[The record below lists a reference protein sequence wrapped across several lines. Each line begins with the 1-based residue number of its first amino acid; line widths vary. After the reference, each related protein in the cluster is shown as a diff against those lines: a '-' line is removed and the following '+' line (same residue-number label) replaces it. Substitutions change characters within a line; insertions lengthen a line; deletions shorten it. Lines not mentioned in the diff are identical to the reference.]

1 MSTTVVVIGA
11 GPYGLSTAAHLR
23 GRGLN
28 VRIFGSPMASWA
40 EQMPAGM
47 LLKSPPSAS
56 VLSAS
61 KPGFTLAD
69 YCAQEGEGVL
79 TVHDRVPA
87 ELFVRYGRWFG
98 RQLVSEVENV
108 RVLGVERQG
117 DAFHLKLASGEELRA
132 GAVVVASGMDG
143 FAYVPRQLAAVVP
156 DGPSERGPVSHSS
169 HHADLGRFAGRNVVV
184 VGAGQSAQ
192 ESAVLLHEAGAEVR
206 ILARA
211 PRLVFGAG
219 PTGGPQWQPDTP
231 LGRSWALYAVVHRAD
246 AFRLLSSAA
255 RLRLVRRALG
265 PFGPFGPFGSW
276 WLKPRLEG
284 VVPVLGGRDI
294 TAAVARGDQIV
305 LTTRDMQGRTHVV
318 ETEHVLAAT
327 GYRARL
333 EALDFL
339 APAILARLTRTGPF
353 PRLDAG
359 FGSSVPGLY
368 FTGFAAAATFGPLL
382 RFTCGTRFAAPRL
395 AAAVAAYAGKAG

>member
-1 MSTTVVVIGA
+1 MV
-11 GPYGLSTAAHLR
+11 
-23 GRGLN
+23 
-28 VRIFGSPMASWA
+28 
-40 EQMPAGM
+40 
-47 LLKSPPSAS
+47 
-56 VLSAS
+56 
-61 KPGFTLAD
+61 
-69 YCAQEGEGVL
+69 
-79 TVHDRVPA
+79 
-87 ELFVRYGRWFG
+87 G

-108 RVLGVERQG
+108 RVLGVDRQG
-117 DAFHLKLASGEELRA
+117 DGFHLKLASGEELRA

-184 VGAGQSAQ
+184 GAGQSAQ
-192 ESAVLLHEAGAEVR
+192 ESAALPHEAGAEVQ

-211 PRLVFGAG
+211 PQLMFGGG
-219 PTGGPQWQPDTP
+219 PTGGPHWQPDTP
-231 LGRSWALYAVVHRAD
+231 LGRSWALCAVVHRAD
-246 AFRLLSSAA
+246 AFRFLPSAA
-255 RLRLVRRALG
+255 RLRLVRRVLV
-265 PFGPFGPFGSW
+265 PFGSW

-294 TAAVARGDQIV
+294 TGAVARGDRIV
-305 LTTRDMQGRTHVV
+305 LTTRDMEGRPNVV
-318 ETEHVLAAT
+318 ETELVLAAT

-339 APAILARLTRTGPF
+339 APAILARLTRTGSF

-395 AAAVAAYAGKAG
+395 AAAMAAYAGKAG